1 MSFLIAAPEIVSA
14 AATDLANIGSTIGS
28 ANGLAAAA
36 TTGIAPAALD
46 EVSAVIAAMFGSHGA
61 AYQAISAQAA
71 RFHEQFVQLITAGAN
86 AYASAEAN
94 VVQTLSNVAPT
105 AAQATAANTPGSLL
119 QQLETAQIN
128 FNTNLVNG
136 ELAFNKGLVTNEV
149 ALEQAIFGTNS
160 ALNGAINR
168 TFNVGNLLWGTAQQT
183 LNTLVGAPVSPTF
196 TSSLLT
202 GSGAQVFNS
211 GAIGGPLGAFDQSLV
226 VGADLAGFVLAS
238 PPGQALLSVL
248 PASTQAMLVTAPA
261 NFLQGL
267 ETAQINFNTNLIGG
281 EFKFNNSLLTNE
293 LGLEKAIFGSDTAL
307 NGTVNRAFN
316 AGNLLVGTGE
326 QLINGFSGA
335 LPAQLAFNQSLLTGT
350 GQQVFNGGQ
359 IAGLVGS
366 LDQSLAAGFD
376 LAGLFLGV

>member
-1 MSFLIAAPEIVSA
+1 MSFLFATPETVSA

-36 TTGIAPAALD
+36 TTGIPPAALD
-46 EVSAVIAAMFGSHGA
+46 EVSAAIAAMFGSHGT
-61 AYQAISAQAA
+61 AYQALSAQAA
-71 RFHEQFVQLITAGAN
+71 QFHAQFVKLMTSAAGA
-86 AYASAEAN
+86 YAGAEAN
-94 VVQTLSNVAPT
+94 VVQTLVSAAGAP
-105 AAQATAANTPGSLL
+105 AQAMAANTPASLL
-119 QQLETAQIN
+119 QQIETAQIN
-128 FNTNLVNG
+128 FNTNLVNS
-136 ELAFNKGLVTNEV
+136 ELAFNKSLVLNEV
-149 ALEQAIFGTNS
+149 VLEQAIFGTNS

-168 TFNVGNLLWGTAQQT
+168 SFNVGNLLWGTAQQT
-183 LNTLVGAPVSPTF
+183 LNTLVGAPVPTTF

-226 VGADLAGFVLAS
+226 VGADVAGLLLGS

-248 PASTQAMLVTAPA
+248 PASTQAALLSSPG

-267 ETAQINFNTNLIGG
+267 EAAQINFNTGLING
-281 EFKFNNSLLTNE
+281 EFNFNNALLTNE
-293 LGLEKAIFGSDTAL
+293 LGLEKATFGTDTAL
-307 NGTVNRAFN
+307 NGTINRAFN

-326 QLINGFSGA
+326 QFVNTFSGA
-335 LPAQLAFNQSLLTGT
+335 LPTQLAFNQSLLTGT

-366 LDQSLAAGFD
+366 FDQSLAAGFD
-376 LAGLFLGV
+376 LAGLFLGG